1 MSKKEYVGL
10 DNLGYGAAEELF
22 QDELTKIIK
31 NINDPNTKAEA
42 KRTIKLTLTL
52 KPNENRS
59 MCLSEISCTSTL
71 ATSRPFQS
79 QIYVGVDGNG
89 NALASEIE
97 PPDQQSL
104 FDATVTNDDGETIKV
119 ATGEVIQMAAR
130 G

>member
-22 QDELTKIIK
+22 QDELAKVIK

-42 KRTIKLTLTL
+42 KRTITLKLTL

-59 MCLSEISCTSTL
+59 MCLSEISCDSKL

-79 QIYVGVDGNG
+79 QIFVGVDMNG
-89 NALASEIE
+89 NALASEVE

-104 FDATVTNDDGETIKV
+104 FDATVTNDEGETIKV
-119 ATGEVIQMAAR
+119 VTGEVVKMAAHR
-130 G
+130 

>member
-1 MSKKEYVGL
+1 MGKKEYVGL

-22 QDELTKIIK
+22 QEELKKVIK
-31 NINDPNTKAEA
+31 NIADPNTKAEA
-42 KRTIKLTLTL
+42 KRTITLKLTL

-59 MCLSEISCTSTL
+59 MCLSEIFCDSTL
-71 ATSRPFQS
+71 ARSKPFQS
-79 QIYVGVDGNG
+79 QIYVGVDGQG
-89 NALASEIE
+89 NALASEVE

-119 ATGEVIQMAAR
+119 TTGEVIPMAAR